1 LKDSSEEKDSVRSA
15 YLDILKV
22 VEVWRQHQVYEPEFL
37 DSVTGSLLEISG
49 LDAKEIQRHKKK
61 PRTSKTPKSTTTLLS
76 LEHFSHLMLAKQ
88 VAPKQPPAPR
98 TSPGLIPPITTPLE
112 KGDFAG
118 WFTFATTLEASDTNM
133 GRIRK
138 LES

>member
-1 LKDSSEEKDSVRSA
+1 MFRVEIKGSLEETFGQLKESTEDENSIKSA

-61 PRTSKTPKSTTTLLS
+61 PRASKTPK
-76 LEHFSHLMLAKQ
+76 
-88 VAPKQPPAPR
+88 
-98 TSPGLIPPITTPLE
+98 
-112 KGDFAG
+112 
-118 WFTFATTLEASDTNM
+118 
-133 GRIRK
+133 
-138 LES
+138 